1 MRPIKLFLI
10 VDEEIRS
17 TQNCSLDVIWPDV
30 DRSMTKSLA
39 PLKQMIS
46 DRRS

>member
-17 TQNCSLDVIWPDV
+17 TQNCSLDAIWPDV
-30 DRSMTKSLA
+30 DRSMMILSMTKSLA
-39 PLKQMIS
+39 PLK
-46 DRRS
+46 